1 MGTVIV
7 VMAWEP
13 PPSRSEGPNSA
24 APGLEARKSTPDTP
38 PHWAPPATY
47 EIVPPA
53 EARPEPNRGHDLRSP
68 SMSSQD
74 KDADTPEGNPV
85 DLLLATSADSSG
97 SLSDVLERGLA
108 HATAF
113 FGLDFG
119 IVSRVEGDRYVIEH
133 VHQPEGAGLE
143 VGQEFPLGDTYCAI
157 TLEASDVI
165 SIDEMRS
172 SNHSDRP
179 CHEKFQL
186 ESYIGVP
193 LRVDGEIHG
202 TLNFSAPDARP
213 RAWGEADRQ
222 LVLLLARWVEGTIA
236 EARLRERLASTVRE
250 LESANRELIARN
262 TEMEGF
268 ARHASHD
275 LQAPLQNVT
284 ALARI
289 LTEDL
294 EDGDAERVA
303 EDARM
308 IDGEVARMSE
318 LVQALLT
325 FARTGRAEIGDGLIQ
340 LDDCVDRAL
349 DTLQQTIEAA
359 GAEVVVG
366 DLPAVPGSD
375 QLLVLV
381 FQNLIG
387 NAVKFRRADVPPRVE
402 ISGRA
407 LVDAVEIT
415 ISDNGVGIDP
425 DKLELVFKPLTR
437 LHSTSEYPGS
447 GIGLAIVRKIVGRHG
462 GDVSVE
468 STPGKGSTFR
478 LTLRTR
484 D

>member
-1 MGTVIV
+1 M
-7 VMAWEP
+7 
-13 PPSRSEGPNSA
+13 
-24 APGLEARKSTPDTP
+24 
-38 PHWAPPATY
+38 
-47 EIVPPA
+47 
-53 EARPEPNRGHDLRSP
+53 
-68 SMSSQD
+68 
-74 KDADTPEGNPV
+74 
-85 DLLLATSADSSG
+85 
-97 SLSDVLERGLA
+97 
-108 HATAF
+108 
-113 FGLDFG
+113 
-119 IVSRVEGDRYVIEH
+119 
-133 VHQPEGAGLE
+133 
-143 VGQEFPLGDTYCAI
+143 
-157 TLEASDVI
+157 
-165 SIDEMRS
+165 
-172 SNHSDRP
+172 P
-179 CHEKFQL
+179 CHHTHAGQHD
-186 ESYIGVP
+186 SP
-193 LRVDGEIHG
+193 
-202 TLNFSAPDARP
+202 
-213 RAWGEADRQ
+213 
-222 LVLLLARWVEGTIA
+222 
-236 EARLRERLASTVRE
+236 RE

-262 TEMEGF
+262 AEMEGF

-349 DTLQQTIEAA
+349 DSLQQTIEAA

-402 ISGRA
+402 IIGRA
-407 LVDAVEIT
+407 LEDAVEIT

-425 DKLELVFKPLTR
+425 DKLDLVFKPLTR
-437 LHSTSEYPGS
+437 LHSTSEYAGS

-468 STPGKGSTFR
+468 STPGEGSTFR